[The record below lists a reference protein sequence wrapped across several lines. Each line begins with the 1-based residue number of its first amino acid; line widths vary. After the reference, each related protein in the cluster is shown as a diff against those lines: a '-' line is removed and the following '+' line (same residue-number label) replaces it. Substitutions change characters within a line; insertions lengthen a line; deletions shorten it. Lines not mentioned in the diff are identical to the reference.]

1 MASQKLSRYNFS
13 GNKSHHGDSTI
24 DTGAQKE
31 HLVYDP
37 DLLFENHFSLF
48 LIRPVST
55 AGKAWLYANIAND
68 GQTLGEAIVCEP
80 RYVENIFHGATADGL
95 VCR

>member
-31 HLVYDP
+31 HLVPDP
-37 DLLFENHFSLF
+37 DLIFENHLSLF
-48 LIRPVST
+48 LIRPVSP
-55 AGKAWLYANIAND
+55 AGKALLDSNIAD
-68 GQTLGEAIVCEP
+68 DAQTLGEAVVCEP
-80 RYVENIFHGATADGL
+80 RFVENIFHGATADRL